1 MSPFIKTDHLI
12 SSSSEQSLILGI
24 RLFVKYMR
32 LFSHPFFSRISPVK
46 RIESTSLRSARYQLH
61 SPRSIKSFSSL
72 TSVICTTIGEA
83 TPIYLTK
90 QRRIQLCAFWHI
102 AEYFRNVNLVLHF
115 LAPFLLIRIYVCR
128 LQLLPAVS
136 L

>member
-46 RIESTSLRSARYQLH
+46 RIESTSLWSARYQFH
-61 SPRSIKSFSSL
+61 SPRSIKRLSSL
-72 TSVICTTIGEA
+72 TSVICTIIGEA
-83 TPIYLTK
+83 TPIYLT
-90 QRRIQLCAFWHI
+90 QSPAIYFCFMFLIFICSATSRRCSTILSYPQIHDFC
-102 AEYFRNVNLVLHF
+102 RN
-115 LAPFLLIRIYVCR
+115 P
-128 LQLLPAVS
+128 
-136 L
+136 

>member
-1 MSPFIKTDHLI
+1 MSPFIETDHLN

-72 TSVICTTIGEA
+72 TSIICTTIGEA
-83 TPIYLTK
+83 TPIYLT
-90 QRRIQLCAFWHI
+90 QSPAIYLRSIYLIFIYSAASPLC
-102 AEYFRNVNLVLHF
+102 NTT
-115 LAPFLLIRIYVCR
+115 
-128 LQLLPAVS
+128 
-136 L
+136 